1 MTDLTMTEMMTKE
14 DVTAMI
20 LSAKKQAGLTW
31 EEIADKIG
39 MSPVWTHSA
48 AMGMN
53 AFPAE
58 KAKLMVSVM
67 GLPQEAE
74 SVLAESPTKIWE
86 QAVPTDPCIY
96 RFYEIVGVYG
106 PTLKALIQEKFGDGI
121 MSAIDFDMTVTRVE
135 NPKGDRV
142 KVEMSGKY
150 LGYNSWC
157 PVPRCPHSVMRM
169 LFKRFAWL
177 KMPGTRATPT
187 KWPWPIPPT
196 PAGAIV
202 PNSLMA
208 ATRSALF

>member
-1 MTDLTMTEMMTKE
+1 VKDFTMTETMTKE

-20 LSAKKQAGLTW
+20 LSAKKQAGMTW
-31 EEIADKIG
+31 EGIAEKIG

-48 AMGMN
+48 TMGMN
-53 AFPAE
+53 AFPAD
-58 KAKLMVSVM
+58 KAKLMVSFM

-74 SVLAESPTKIWE
+74 SLLAESPTKIWT

-121 MSAIDFDMTVTRVE
+121 MSAIDFHMSVTREE

-150 LGYNSWC
+150 LGYNSW
-157 PVPRCPHSVMRM
+157 
-169 LFKRFAWL
+169 
-177 KMPGTRATPT
+177 
-187 KWPWPIPPT
+187 
-196 PAGAIV
+196 
-202 PNSLMA
+202 
-208 ATRSALF
+208 

>member
-1 MTDLTMTEMMTKE
+1 MKDSYDVPAMMTKE

-31 EEIADKIG
+31 EEIAEKIG

-53 AFPAE
+53 AFPPE
-58 KAKLMVSVM
+58 KAAMMVKAM

-121 MSAIDFDMTVTRVE
+121 MSAIDFDMSVTRVE
-135 NPKGDRV
+135 HPKGDRC
-142 KVEMSGKY
+142 KIEMSGKF
-150 LGYNSWC
+150 LGYNSW
-157 PVPRCPHSVMRM
+157 
-169 LFKRFAWL
+169 
-177 KMPGTRATPT
+177 
-187 KWPWPIPPT
+187 
-196 PAGAIV
+196 
-202 PNSLMA
+202 
-208 ATRSALF
+208 

>member
-1 MTDLTMTEMMTKE
+1 MKDMTMTEMMTKE

-20 LSAKKQAGLTW
+20 LSAKKQAGMTW
-31 EEIADKIG
+31 EGIAEKIG

-74 SVLAESPTKIWE
+74 SVLVESPTKIWE

-121 MSAIDFDMTVTRVE
+121 MSAIDFNMSVTREE

-150 LGYNSWC
+150 LGYNSW
-157 PVPRCPHSVMRM
+157 
-169 LFKRFAWL
+169 
-177 KMPGTRATPT
+177 
-187 KWPWPIPPT
+187 
-196 PAGAIV
+196 
-202 PNSLMA
+202 
-208 ATRSALF
+208 

>member
-1 MTDLTMTEMMTKE
+1 MKDTYEVPKMMTKE

-31 EEIADKIG
+31 EEIAEKIG

-53 AFPAE
+53 AFPPE
-58 KAKLMVSVM
+58 KAAAMVEAL

-74 SVLAESPTKIWE
+74 SVLAEYPTKIWQ

-106 PTLKALIQEKFGDGI
+106 PTLKALIQEEFGDGI
-121 MSAIDFDMTVTRVE
+121 MSAIDFDMSITRVA

-142 KVEMSGKY
+142 KVEMSGKF
-150 LGYNSWC
+150 LGYNSW
-157 PVPRCPHSVMRM
+157 
-169 LFKRFAWL
+169 
-177 KMPGTRATPT
+177 
-187 KWPWPIPPT
+187 
-196 PAGAIV
+196 
-202 PNSLMA
+202 
-208 ATRSALF
+208 

>member
-1 MTDLTMTEMMTKE
+1 MTETMTKE

-31 EEIADKIG
+31 EGIAEKID

-48 AMGMN
+48 TMGMN
-53 AFPAE
+53 AFPAD

-74 SVLAESPTKIWE
+74 ALLAESPTKIWT

-121 MSAIDFDMTVTRVE
+121 MSAIDFHMSVTREE

-150 LGYNSWC
+150 LGYNSW
-157 PVPRCPHSVMRM
+157 
-169 LFKRFAWL
+169 
-177 KMPGTRATPT
+177 
-187 KWPWPIPPT
+187 
-196 PAGAIV
+196 
-202 PNSLMA
+202 
-208 ATRSALF
+208 